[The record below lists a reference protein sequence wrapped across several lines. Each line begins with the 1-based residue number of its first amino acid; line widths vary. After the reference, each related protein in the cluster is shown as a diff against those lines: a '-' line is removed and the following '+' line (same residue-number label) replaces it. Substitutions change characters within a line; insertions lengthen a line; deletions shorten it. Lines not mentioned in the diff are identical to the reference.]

1 MQVALFGEEE
11 TAARAK
17 GLVPFVKKLP
27 EVDYNKNGKDLRPID
42 PLRDVYNTDQAH
54 QDTWRYFKLS
64 VQHRYALFG
73 SDANWIR
80 RSLASYERKD
90 DSKAAITQF
99 RQRPAVLLPPV

>member
-17 GLVPFVKKLP
+17 VLVPFVKKLP

-54 QDTWRYFKLS
+54 QDT
-64 VQHRYALFG
+64 
-73 SDANWIR
+73 
-80 RSLASYERKD
+80 
-90 DSKAAITQF
+90 
-99 RQRPAVLLPPV
+99 